1 MKTMRELTKK
11 FVVHLMI
18 FSLVQTSF
26 PYQTANAQASVQS
39 NPVLQIA
46 QTAMGLYGQ
55 MLGQKQQIVMQ
66 QIQAQKNQQMMQQ
79 LSPNCRKPDGTSC
92 FTVPGKLFPECP
104 LPASMSNMPE
114 NVCSAATPDPGAI
127 SSMITYEAISKSW
140 INYYDQ
146 MSNEASN
153 SAVPFGL
160 KCLEDKQKAVDSQI
174 TEMINN
180 LTRLQDR
187 LNQDK
192 QVFRDNNKKILE
204 DLAVTNAELFGNGKN
219 DIGLKTMDPAKFFS
233 NSCQSAIGKDAL
245 TKSSGFVGFN
255 GILDIMSAK
264 AKPATDFIQ
273 NKNSIESDIRRDI
286 ERMQNGIRTSGLG
299 DWMNNIKGPLGA
311 DLSSMATVK
320 NAAAKQL
327 MEFETSYARI
337 AGELKKEYDYEAPK
351 LDKNFSADFEEFL
364 GESKNYF
371 KKKYINE
378 CVTGAD
384 KGIAIPVDKLLEG
397 MTTKIKGVVGEGY
410 LRDYR
415 QAYKNIVESGKSVE
429 DIDQEL
435 KALSAKYP
443 QVVLRYQDS
452 KSAYIIESPYQT
464 FMKTAEKCAA
474 NYTFNQQKKVDRGQ
488 TLLRELQG
496 LHDNFASN
504 LGQAVLE
511 KTLNCNGEA
520 KKAGG
525 TCSEESLN
533 YKSEGF
539 CMAQA
544 NDCANEIQGCYAEAS
559 KQVDARKAKMATIA
573 AKYNKSVEGLV
584 ARSNA
589 LYEQQKNAV
598 IEMTKV
604 IQAKFPGTNF
614 AIPEG
619 LFISMP
625 EMKKDTYGIE
635 LANDGN
641 LSFMDELPKKIGL
654 LKNVF
659 EEQKEKANATIEE
672 YIAKQKMA
680 MDREKNRWSQLA
692 SECKGNI
699 DSASSK
705 LAQMNAEGQ
714 KKQAEI
720 DGKVASFCSRYSDLR
735 DNPMPSCDDAKKL
748 AEDADKISAHLSGG
762 ARQVTREFRNA
773 CNSVNNEKDVE
784 FLDDDCSEKKNKTD
798 RSACE
803 KRKQDYIRKL
813 SIEDQE
819 KSKPVKLSSLCGVEG
834 DKEDK
839 DFLANVAKKVPED
852 EKIIGKATTIKDV
865 LKKGDELES
874 AEFFSKISQ
883 IVGKENLDKTKVCKR
898 LAEVNEA
905 VELSDSDFKEKNDEI
920 TKLKKELIESEAKA
934 KSKRD
939 TEVSKLKKDL
949 ADIERKI
956 EAEDKGKSAGER
968 LDSVGKYKAEADPIR
983 EKIKL
988 AEQSPEVDELK
999 SKLKLAEADFK
1010 ESKDK
1015 KLLKEALSSLVVM
1028 PSKQKVVEEKFDRIG
1043 EQASSIPCTAQATN
1057 NNMPKMFNSTDFLMQ
1072 HDQAILGKS
1081 K

>member
-26 PYQTANAQASVQS
+26 PYQTANAQASAQS

-160 KCLEDKQKAVDSQI
+160 NCLEDKQKAVDSQI

-192 QVFRDNNKKILE
+192 QIFRDNNKKILE
-204 DLAVTNAELFGNGKN
+204 DLAVTNAELFGSGKN
-219 DIGLKTMDPAKFFS
+219 DLGLKTMDPAKFFS

-273 NKNSIESDIRRDI
+273 NKNLIESDIRRDI
-286 ERMQNGIRTSGLG
+286 EKMQNGIRTSGLG

-337 AGELKKEYDYEAPK
+337 TGELKKEYDYEAPK
-351 LDKNFSADFEEFL
+351 LDKNFSADFDEFL

-371 KKKYINE
+371 KKKYISE

-410 LRDYR
+410 LKDYR

-429 DIDQEL
+429 EIDQEL
-435 KALSAKYP
+435 RALSAKYP

-452 KSAYIIESPYQT
+452 KSAYIVESPYQT

-511 KTLNCNGEA
+511 KTLNCNGES

-544 NDCANEIQGCYAEAS
+544 NDCANEIQGCFAEAE
-559 KQVDARKAKMATIA
+559 KQVQVRKAKMETIA
-573 AKYNKSVEGLV
+573 KAYNANVQSLV

-614 AIPEG
+614 AIPENM
-619 LFISMP
+619 FISMP

-714 KKQAEI
+714 KKQQEI

-735 DNPMPSCDDAKKL
+735 DNPMPACDDAKKL

-773 CNSVNNEKDVE
+773 CNSFNNEKNDAPA
-784 FLDDDCSEKKNKTD
+784 DCEDLTGNDLKLC
-798 RSACE
+798 RA
-803 KRKQDYIRKL
+803 KQRTAIANL
-813 SIEDQE
+813 SKEDQE
-819 KSKPVKLSSLCGVEG
+819 KAKPVKLSSLCGMEG
-834 DKEDK
+834 DKDDK
-839 DFLANVAKKVPED
+839 DFLSNVAKKVPED
-852 EKIIGKATTIKDV
+852 EKIIGKATTMKDV

-874 AEFFSKISQ
+874 AEFFFRVKN
-883 IVGKENLDKTKVCKR
+883 IVGVSNLDTKPVCKR

-905 VELSDSDFKEKNDEI
+905 IELTDDEI
-920 TKLKKELIESEAKA
+920 
-934 KSKRD
+934 KSKEEEIKKLG
-939 TEVSKLKKDL
+939 EVKPIAGAATDNQLALKT
-949 ADIERKI
+949 
-956 EAEDKGKSAGER
+956 AEGNSGNE
-968 LDSVGKYKAEADPIR
+968 
-983 EKIKL
+983 EKIKKL
-988 AEQSPEVDELK
+988 EAELK
-999 SKLKLAEADFK
+999 N
-1010 ESKDK
+1010 SKDK
-1015 KLLKEALSSLVVM
+1015 KILKEALSSLVVV
-1028 PSKQKVVEEKFDRIG
+1028 PTKEKIAEEKFNSIG